1 MEYVIM
7 FVLGLWFGYLVS
19 KPNVVQLK
27 SIKNKRTPKSHG
39 DYEEVQAELR
49 ASDPG
54 KANIR

>member
-1 MEYVIM
+1 M